1 MLAPMGSRGG
11 SFAGNECFRRDREHE
26 PSGLGGGSDG
36 VCGALGGPTL
46 RVAGG
51 LRRRV
56 ATLGDA
62 ASLGGWSGSPTESPV
77 VLSLSDIGTGD
88 SRRALLV
95 AIVGGLLIRVRPRL
109 RCHSG
114 SRTDAFLSLILSV
127 SGWTPTVGGNPSG
140 APLTVAQG
148 VARHLAEW
156 RWTGWTYPVRRSG

>member
-1 MLAPMGSRGG
+1 MSASGVTGNTNRAGSAGVRTVSVAPS
-11 SFAGNECFRRDREHE
+11 AGR
-26 PSGLGGGSDG
+26 
-36 VCGALGGPTL
+36 
-46 RVAGG
+46 
-51 LRRRV
+51 
-56 ATLGDA
+56 
-62 ASLGGWSGSPTESPV
+62 LGGWPGSPTESPV

-88 SRRALLV
+88 SQWALLV